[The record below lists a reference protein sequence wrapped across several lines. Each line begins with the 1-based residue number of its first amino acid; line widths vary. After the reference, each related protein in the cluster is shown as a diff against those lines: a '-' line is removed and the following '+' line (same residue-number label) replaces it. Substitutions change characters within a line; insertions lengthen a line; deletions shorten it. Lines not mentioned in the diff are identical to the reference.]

1 MKPRKIWAVRTI
13 CLLFLAAM
21 AASQT
26 GAQATPAAAPQAAA
40 GQAAQ
45 RPPNPNATLVSPEV
59 AADKQVTFRLYAPQA
74 QNVLVRSEFKQIM
87 NTTAKLT
94 KADDGVWSLT
104 VGPVDP
110 GVYRY
115 LFVVDG
121 VSTVDPRNPDVSGS
135 LNNLQSVFTVP
146 GSGFLDWSKD
156 VSHGQ
161 VESVTYYSTSLSAVR
176 RMHIYTP
183 PGYDNNKE
191 RYPVFYLLHGAGDT
205 DDAWTSV
212 GHANIVLDNLI
223 AAGKAKP
230 MIIVMPAGHVTRTAG
245 GRGTNNTDQFSADFL
260 QDIVPYVE
268 KHYRVIADRQH
279 RAIAGLSMGGAQ
291 TLNIS
296 LTHLDQFAYVGV
308 FSAGW
313 FGGADTQFVKDHG
326 QDLDNAAW
334 RKGLKLFWVGVGKD
348 DTTAHAS
355 SDKMLEALKA
365 HGFTVEYHE
374 SDGGHTWINWQHY
387 LDEFAPRLFQ

>member
-1 MKPRKIWAVRTI
+1 M

-21 AASQT
+21 AATQA
-26 GAQATPAAAPQAAA
+26 GAQAAPAAPPAAA
-40 GQAAQ
+40 GQAAPGQGAQ
-45 RPPNPNATLVSPEV
+45 RPPNPNATLISPV
-59 AADKQVTFRLYAPQA
+59 VDADKQVTFRIYAPQA

-94 KADDGVWSLT
+94 KGDDGVWSLT

-115 LFVVDG
+115 LFIVDG

-146 GSGFLDWSKD
+146 GSGFLDWNKD
-156 VSHGQ
+156 IAHGQ
-161 VESVTYYSTSLSAVR
+161 VESVTYYSNSLNAVR

-205 DDAWTSV
+205 DDAWTSE

-230 MIIVMPAGHVTRTAG
+230 MIIVMSAGHVTRIAG
-245 GRGTNNTDQFSADFL
+245 GRGTNTQDQFAADFL

-334 RKGLKLFWVGVGKD
+334 KKGLKLFWVGVGKD

-355 SDKMLEALKA
+355 SDKMLEVLKA

-374 SDGGHTWINWQHY
+374 SDGGHTWINWQNY